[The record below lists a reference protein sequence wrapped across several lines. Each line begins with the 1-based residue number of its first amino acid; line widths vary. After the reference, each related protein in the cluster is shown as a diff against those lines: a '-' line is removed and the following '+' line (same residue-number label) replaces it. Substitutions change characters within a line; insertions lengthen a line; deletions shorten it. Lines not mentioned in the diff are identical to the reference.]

1 MIKVYFVKKYYQ
13 RTLPPREVA
22 CTCTSYQHYF
32 IVKIPRKSKE
42 NQSLN
47 VTTLE
52 KVVGV
57 AARLVAAPMAVVPVK
72 NVAKD

>member
-1 MIKVYFVKKYYQ
+1 MYYLENS
-13 RTLPPREVA
+13 T
-22 CTCTSYQHYF
+22 
-32 IVKIPRKSKE
+32 KE
-42 NQSLN
+42 NLSLN

-57 AARLVAAPMAVVPVK
+57 AARLVAAPMAVVAVK